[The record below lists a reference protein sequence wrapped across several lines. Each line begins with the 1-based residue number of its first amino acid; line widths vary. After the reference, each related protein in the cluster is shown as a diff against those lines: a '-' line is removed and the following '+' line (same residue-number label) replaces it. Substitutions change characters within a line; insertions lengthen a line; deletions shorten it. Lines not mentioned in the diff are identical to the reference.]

1 MKVYV
6 VSYDVKTYH
15 EQKYIDYTL
24 RLREI
29 LKTLPSFA
37 KDYFRA
43 IEPTTSAN
51 TRISYAYDIR
61 VFFRFLM
68 ENNPVYKNYT
78 IDQFTAQDLERLEP
92 VDIEEYMEYLKYRF
106 NLIPAMPRA
115 LKRNEDKGVQDYFM
129 LATCYDFEKY
139 ILLFYGSTKEFY
151 QVLYNKADS
160 TYRVTEDLVNDLL
173 PDDKNEVSE
182 HYIDPYTL
190 AVEMSAEEND
200 YNLHLQILH
209 IKK

>member
-1 MKVYV
+1 MANKENTSDEGLR

-61 VFFRFLM
+61 VFFRGIVEKLFRH
-68 ENNPVYKNYT
+68 T
-78 IDQFTAQDLERLEP
+78 
-92 VDIEEYMEYLKYRF
+92 DIQHRRS
-106 NLIPAMPRA
+106 I
-115 LKRNEDKGVQDYFM
+115 
-129 LATCYDFEKY
+129 
-139 ILLFYGSTKEFY
+139 S
-151 QVLYNKADS
+151 
-160 TYRVTEDLVNDLL
+160 
-173 PDDKNEVSE
+173 
-182 HYIDPYTL
+182 
-190 AVEMSAEEND
+190 
-200 YNLHLQILH
+200 LHWQI
-209 IKK
+209 

>member
-1 MKVYV
+1 MANKENTSDEGLR

-68 ENNPVYKNYT
+68 ENNPVYQGT
-78 IDQFTAQDLERLEP
+78 IMIILSPTSGL
-92 VDIEEYMEYLKYRF
+92 LK
-106 NLIPAMPRA
+106 
-115 LKRNEDKGVQDYFM
+115 
-129 LATCYDFEKY
+129 
-139 ILLFYGSTKEFY
+139 
-151 QVLYNKADS
+151 
-160 TYRVTEDLVNDLL
+160 
-173 PDDKNEVSE
+173 
-182 HYIDPYTL
+182 
-190 AVEMSAEEND
+190 
-200 YNLHLQILH
+200 
-209 IKK
+209 